1 MNERVEQILHH
12 PLTIPITVGVISFAS
27 GLGAGFFLGRRQKC
41 DIHEFPAQMEFTFDA
56 ASNSPTTVKVDT
68 VVVKP
73 EPIVIDED
81 VLLSQGATFVEEKLK
96 EIVVPRLAPPVQET
110 VRQSIFAENDA
121 DWDYREEVKNRT
133 TEAPHIIHKDEFYS
147 NELDL
152 TQTTLSYYAGDNIM
166 ADEDDTPVY
175 NYDRVIGPLNFG
187 HGSGDPNVFYVRNH
201 RRKTEYE
208 ILYNTGLF
216 SEEVLGLEIEDNE
229 RVKDLKHSNIQRF
242 RPE

>member
-1 MNERVEQILHH
+1 
-12 PLTIPITVGVISFAS
+12 
-27 GLGAGFFLGRRQKC
+27 
-41 DIHEFPAQMEFTFDA
+41 
-56 ASNSPTTVKVDT
+56 
-68 VVVKP
+68 
-73 EPIVIDED
+73 
-81 VLLSQGATFVEEKLK
+81 
-96 EIVVPRLAPPVQET
+96 
-110 VRQSIFAENDA
+110 
-121 DWDYREEVKNRT
+121 
-133 TEAPHIIHKDEFYS
+133 
-147 NELDL
+147 
-152 TQTTLSYYAGDNIM
+152 M